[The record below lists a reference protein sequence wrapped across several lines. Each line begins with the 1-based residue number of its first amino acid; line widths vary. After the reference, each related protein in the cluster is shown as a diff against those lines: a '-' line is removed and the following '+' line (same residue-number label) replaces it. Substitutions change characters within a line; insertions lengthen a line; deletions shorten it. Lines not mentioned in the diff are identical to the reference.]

1 MKECPAPW
9 RHLADIAIIRSK
21 GSNVNGHFRDSMAL
35 GVNQR
40 FFYGWLMVVVAM
52 AGYFASGPGQ
62 SHMFSVFILP
72 LSNDLGL
79 DQTEISLAYA
89 LATLAAAFG
98 LPYVGKLIDRYG
110 MRRVVL
116 VATTLLGLAAIAF
129 GQVQGLVMLCL
140 LFGAL
145 RFLGQGTLM
154 LSSANLVAQWFS
166 AKRGFAASLMAL
178 GFSASVALHPPLAQ
192 WLIDQ
197 VGWRQAWLW
206 LGIATW
212 VLYLPL
218 VFFLVQNKP
227 EDIGLLPDGDDSAKS
242 GHAKNAADI
251 GLTSSE
257 ALRTTAFWITA
268 ISLASFSML
277 VTALFFYQVSIFQTQ
292 GLSEQVAARVFPISA
307 ITMVCCMPVFG
318 RMLDR
323 FPTKPLFA
331 SGVLLMTASMIAMI
345 FVRDL
350 PTAVIYAVIFGMNNA
365 AVHAL
370 LGYVWPRFFGRKHL
384 GSIQGTA
391 TTIMVVGASIGPLP
405 FGAAYDLTGSYQ
417 TALLTLSLLPA
428 LCAAAVLFMRPPDL
442 TKAG

>member
-1 MKECPAPW
+1 
-9 RHLADIAIIRSK
+9 
-21 GSNVNGHFRDSMAL
+21 
-35 GVNQR
+35 
-40 FFYGWLMVVVAM
+40 MVVVAM

-89 LATLAAAFG
+89 VATLAAAFG
-98 LPYVGKLIDRYG
+98 LPYIGKLIDRFG
-110 MRRVVL
+110 MRGVVL
-116 VATTLLGLAAIAF
+116 ITTTLLGLAAIAF
-129 GQVQGLVMLCL
+129 GHVQGLIMLGL

-154 LSSANLVAQWFS
+154 LSSSNLVAQWFN

-178 GFSASVALHPPLAQ
+178 GFSASVALHPPFAQ

-197 VGWRQAWLW
+197 VGWREAWLW

-218 VFFLVQNKP
+218 VYFLVQNKP
-227 EDIGLLPDGDDSAKS
+227 EDIGLRPDGEVVDDGENKAGGPSD
-242 GHAKNAADI
+242 ADI
-251 GLTSSE
+251 GLTSRE
-257 ALRTTAFWITA
+257 ALRSKAFWITA
-268 ISLASFSML
+268 ISLSSFSML
-277 VTALFFYQVSIFQTQ
+277 VTALFFYQVSIFQAQ
-292 GLSEQVAARVFPISA
+292 GLSEQIAARVFPISA
-307 ITMVCCMPVFG
+307 IAMVCCMPIFG

-331 SGVLLMTASMIAMI
+331 AAMLMMTASMTSLV
-345 FVRDL
+345 FVQDL
-350 PTAVIYAVIFGMNNA
+350 TTAVIYAVIFGMNNA

-370 LGYVWPRFFGRKHL
+370 IGYVWPRFFGRKHL

-391 TTIMVVGASIGPLP
+391 ATIMVVGASIGPLP
-405 FGAAYDLTGSYQ
+405 FGAAYDATGSYQ
-417 TALLTLSLLPA
+417 VALLTLSLLPIA
-428 LCAAAVLFMRPPDL
+428 CAIAVLLMQPPDL
-442 TKAG
+442 TQKPEA

>member
-1 MKECPAPW
+1 
-9 RHLADIAIIRSK
+9 
-21 GSNVNGHFRDSMAL
+21 
-35 GVNQR
+35 
-40 FFYGWLMVVVAM
+40 M

-62 SHMFSVFILP
+62 SHIFSVFILP

-98 LPYVGKLIDRYG
+98 LPYIGRLIDRHG

-116 VATTLLGLAAIAF
+116 IATTLLGLAAIAF
-129 GQVQGLVMLCL
+129 GHVNGLIMLCL

-178 GFSASVALHPPLAQ
+178 GFSASVALHPPFAQ

-197 VGWRQAWLW
+197 VGWRDAWFW
-206 LGIATW
+206 LGVTTW
-212 VLYLPL
+212 LFYLPL

-227 EDIGLLPDGDDSAKS
+227 EDIGLLPDGDRHATTGNTVSA
-242 GHAKNAADI
+242 ANV

-257 ALRTTAFWITA
+257 ALRTPAFWITA

-292 GLSEQVAARVFPISA
+292 GLSEQIAARIFPISA
-307 ITMVCCMPVFG
+307 ITMVCCMPIFG

-331 SGVLLMTASMIAMI
+331 SGVLLMTASMIALTL
-345 FVRDL
+345 VRDL
-350 PTAVIYAVIFGMNNA
+350 PTAVLYAVIFGMNNA

-405 FGAAYDLTGSYQ
+405 FGAAYDITGSYRI
-417 TALLTLSLLPA
+417 ALLTLALLPV
-428 LCAAAVLFMRPPDL
+428 LCATAVLFMRPPDL
-442 TKAG
+442 GKSI

>member
-1 MKECPAPW
+1 MV
-9 RHLADIAIIRSK
+9 S
-21 GSNVNGHFRDSMAL
+21 GSREKFALDVNK
-35 GVNQR
+35 R
-40 FFYGWLMVVVAM
+40 FFYGWVMVVVAM

-62 SHMFSVFILP
+62 SHIFSVFILP
-72 LSNDLGL
+72 LSTDLGL

-98 LPYVGKLIDRYG
+98 LPYIGKLIDRYG

-116 VATTLLGLAAIAF
+116 ITTTLLGFAAIAF
-129 GQVQGLVMLCL
+129 GRVQGLIMLGL

-154 LSSANLVAQWFS
+154 LSSSNLVAQWFS
-166 AKRGFAASLMAL
+166 KKRGFAASLMAL

-197 VGWRQAWLW
+197 VGWRDAWLW

-227 EDIGLLPDGDDSAKS
+227 EDIGLSPDGDGAGGAGGPATSVDKQGGKPSEAE
-242 GHAKNAADI
+242 I
-251 GLTSSE
+251 GLTSGE
-257 ALRTTAFWITA
+257 ALRTPAFWITA
-268 ISLASFSML
+268 LALASFSML

-292 GLSEQVAARVFPISA
+292 GLPEQVAARVFPISA
-307 ITMVCCMPVFG
+307 IAMVCFMPIFG
-318 RMLDR
+318 RLLDR

-331 SGVLLMTASMIAMI
+331 SGVLLMSASMIALV

-350 PTAVIYAVIFGMNNA
+350 PTAIVYAVIFGMNNA

-370 LGYVWPRFFGRKHL
+370 IGYVWPHFFGRKHL

-391 TTIMVVGASIGPLP
+391 ATIMVVGASIGPLP
-405 FGAAYDLTGSYQ
+405 FGAAYDATGSYQ
-417 TALLTLSLLPA
+417 TALLTLAVLPA
-428 LCAAAVLFMRPPDL
+428 LCAIAVLLMHPPDL
-442 TKAG
+442 RRDARSRAR

>member
-1 MKECPAPW
+1 MPPDFRE
-9 RHLADIAIIRSK
+9 RIAHS
-21 GSNVNGHFRDSMAL
+21 VNG
-35 GVNQR
+35 R

-62 SHMFSVFILP
+62 SHIFSVFILP
-72 LSNDLGL
+72 LTRDLGL
-79 DQTEISLAYA
+79 DQTQISSAYA

-98 LPYVGKLIDRYG
+98 LPYIGRLIDRYG

-116 VATTLLGLAAIAF
+116 ITTTLLGFAAIAF
-129 GQVQGLVMLCL
+129 GKVQGLLMLCL

-154 LSSANLVAQWFS
+154 LSSSNLVAQWFS
-166 AKRGFAASLMAL
+166 AKRGFAASLVAL

-197 VGWRQAWLW
+197 VGWRDAWLW
-206 LGIATW
+206 LGIMTW

-227 EDIGLLPDGDDSAKS
+227 EDIGLTPDGDRTAIGIDKDGATIS
-242 GHAKNAADI
+242 GSKANAAEL

-257 ALRTTAFWITA
+257 ALRTPAFWITA
-268 ISLASFSML
+268 IALASFSML

-292 GLSEQVAARVFPISA
+292 GLSEQIAARVFPISA
-307 ITMVCCMPVFG
+307 IAMVCCMPIFG

-323 FPTKPLFA
+323 LPTKPLFV
-331 SGVLLMTASMIAMI
+331 SGVLLMSASMIALT
-345 FVRDL
+345 FVQDL
-350 PTAVIYAVIFGMNNA
+350 PTAVVYAVIFGMNNG

-370 LGYVWPRFFGRKHL
+370 IGYVWPHYFGRKHL

-391 TTIMVVGASIGPLP
+391 ATIMVIGASIGPLP
-405 FGAAYDLTGSYQ
+405 FGAAYDATGSYQ
-417 TALLTLSLLPA
+417 MALLTLAALPV
-428 LCAAAVLFMRPPDL
+428 LCAIAVFFMRPPDL
-442 TKAG
+442 QRGS

>member
-1 MKECPAPW
+1 M
-9 RHLADIAIIRSK
+9 S
-21 GSNVNGHFRDSMAL
+21 GQFRKSLAL

-40 FFYGWLMVVVAM
+40 FFYGWVMVVVAM

-62 SHMFSVFILP
+62 SHIFSVFILP

-98 LPYVGKLIDRYG
+98 LPYVGRLIDRYG
-110 MRRVVL
+110 MRRIVFI
-116 VATTLLGLAAIAF
+116 ATSLFGLAAIAF
-129 GQVQGLVMLCL
+129 GQVQGLIMLCL

-154 LSSANLVAQWFS
+154 LSSANLVAQWFN

-197 VGWRQAWLW
+197 VGWRDAWLW
-206 LGIATW
+206 LGIMTW

-218 VFFLVQNKP
+218 VFLLVQNKP
-227 EDIGLLPDGDDSAKS
+227 EDIGLLPDGDDIATRSNTS
-242 GHAKNAADI
+242 SAADI
-251 GLTSSE
+251 GLTSTD
-257 ALRTTAFWITA
+257 ALRTPAFWITA

-277 VTALFFYQVSIFQTQ
+277 VTALFFYQVSIFRTQ
-292 GLSEQVAARVFPISA
+292 GLSEQIAARIFPISA
-307 ITMVCCMPVFG
+307 VTMVCCMPIFG

-331 SGVLLMTASMIAMI
+331 SGVLLMTASMIALTL
-345 FVRDL
+345 VHDL
-350 PTAVIYAVIFGMNNA
+350 STAIIYAVIFGMNNA

-405 FGAAYDLTGSYQ
+405 FGAAYDMTGSYRIV
-417 TALLTLSLLPA
+417 LLTLALLPV
-428 LCAAAVLFMRPPDL
+428 LCAIAVLFMRPPDL
-442 TKAG
+442 SRTA

>member
-1 MKECPAPW
+1 VSSHY
-9 RHLADIAIIRSK
+9 RNSL
-21 GSNVNGHFRDSMAL
+21 AL
-35 GVNQR
+35 GINKR
-40 FFYGWLMVVVAM
+40 FFYGWLMVGVAM
-52 AGYFASGPGQ
+52 VGYFASGPGQ

-72 LSNDLGL
+72 ISNDLGL

-89 LATLAAAFG
+89 VATLVAAFG
-98 LPYVGKLIDRYG
+98 LPYIGKLIDRFG

-116 VATTLLGLAAIAF
+116 ITTTLLGFAAIAF
-129 GQVQGLVMLCL
+129 GHVQGLVMLGL
-140 LFGAL
+140 LFAAL

-154 LSSANLVAQWFS
+154 LSSTNLVAQWFS
-166 AKRGFAASLMAL
+166 AKRGFAASLVAL
-178 GFSASVALHPPLAQ
+178 GFSASVALHPPFAQ

-197 VGWRQAWLW
+197 VGWRDAWFW
-206 LGIATW
+206 LGVSTW

-227 EDIGLLPDGDDSAKS
+227 EDIGVRPDGVAEPISDDEKTKASS
-242 GHAKNAADI
+242 DADI
-251 GLTSSE
+251 GLTSGE
-257 ALRTTAFWITA
+257 ALRTRAFWITA

-292 GLSEQVAARVFPISA
+292 GLSEQIAARVFPISA

-331 SGVLLMTASMIAMI
+331 SGVLLMTASMIALT
-345 FVRDL
+345 FVQDL
-350 PTAVIYAVIFGMNNA
+350 VTAVIYAVIFGMNNA

-370 LGYVWPRFFGRKHL
+370 IGFIWPRYFGRKHL

-391 TTIMVVGASIGPLP
+391 ATIMVVGASIGPLP

-417 TALLTLSLLPA
+417 TALLSLSLLPV
-428 LCAAAVLFMRPPDL
+428 LCAIAVLLMRPPEL
-442 TKAG
+442 SKTQS

>member
-1 MKECPAPW
+1 MVSGPREE
-9 RHLADIAIIRSK
+9 
-21 GSNVNGHFRDSMAL
+21 FAL
-35 GVNQR
+35 GVNKR
-40 FFYGWLMVVVAM
+40 FFYGWVMVVVAM

-62 SHMFSVFILP
+62 SHIFSVFILP
-72 LSNDLGL
+72 LSTDLGL

-98 LPYVGKLIDRYG
+98 LPYIGRLIDRYG

-116 VATTLLGLAAIAF
+116 ITTTLLGFAAIAF
-129 GQVQGLVMLCL
+129 GRVQGLIMLGL

-154 LSSANLVAQWFS
+154 LSSSNLVAQWFS
-166 AKRGFAASLMAL
+166 KKRGFAASLMAL

-197 VGWRQAWLW
+197 VGWRDAWLW

-227 EDIGLLPDGDDSAKS
+227 EDIGLSPDGDDDSAAVSDDK
-242 GHAKNAADI
+242 AAEKTNEAEI
-251 GLTSSE
+251 GLTSGE
-257 ALRTTAFWITA
+257 ALRTPAFWITA
-268 ISLASFSML
+268 LALASFSML

-292 GLSEQVAARVFPISA
+292 GLPEQVAARVFPISA
-307 ITMVCCMPVFG
+307 IAMVCFMPIFG
-318 RMLDR
+318 RLLDR

-331 SGVLLMTASMIAMI
+331 SGVLLMSASMIALV
-345 FVRDL
+345 FVQDL
-350 PTAVIYAVIFGMNNA
+350 PTAVVYAVIFGMNNA

-370 LGYVWPRFFGRKHL
+370 IGYVWPHFFGRKHL

-391 TTIMVVGASIGPLP
+391 ATIMVVGASIGPLP
-405 FGAAYDLTGSYQ
+405 FGAAYDATGSYQ
-417 TALLTLSLLPA
+417 TALLALSLIPVI
-428 LCAAAVLFMRPPDL
+428 CAIAVLFMQPPDL
-442 TKAG
+442 RSDDGGRTG

>member
-1 MKECPAPW
+1 VA
-9 RHLADIAIIRSK
+9 R
-21 GSNVNGHFRDSMAL
+21 HFRDGLAL
-35 GVNQR
+35 GVNRR
-40 FFYGWLMVVVAM
+40 FFYGWMMVVVSM

-72 LSNDLGL
+72 LSNDLQL

-89 LATLAAAFG
+89 VATLVAAFG

-116 VATTLLGLAAIAF
+116 ITTLLLGLAAIAF
-129 GQVQGLVMLCL
+129 GRVQGLIMLGL
-140 LFGAL
+140 LFAAL

-154 LSSANLVAQWFS
+154 LSSANLVGQWFN

-197 VGWRQAWLW
+197 VGWRDAWFW
-206 LGIATW
+206 LGISTW
-212 VLYLPL
+212 MFYLPL

-227 EDIGLLPDGDDSAKS
+227 EDIGLRPDGEAIGDD
-242 GHAKNAADI
+242 GMPGQINDADI
-251 GLTSSE
+251 GLTSGE
-257 ALRTTAFWITA
+257 ALRTKAFWIIA
-268 ISLASFSML
+268 ISLSSFSML

-292 GLSEQVAARVFPISA
+292 GLSEQIAARIFPISA
-307 ITMVCCMPVFG
+307 ITMVCCMPIFG

-331 SGVLLMTASMIAMI
+331 IAMLLMTASMTSLV
-345 FVRDL
+345 FVQNL

-370 LGYVWPRFFGRKHL
+370 IGFVWPRFFGRKHL

-391 TTIMVVGASIGPLP
+391 ATIMVVGASIGPLP
-405 FGAAYDLTGSYQ
+405 FGAAYDATGSYQ
-417 TALLTLSLLPA
+417 VALLTLSLLPV
-428 LCAAAVLFMRPPDL
+428 LCAFAVIMMHPPDL
-442 TKAG
+442 RRIQP

>member
-1 MKECPAPW
+1 M
-9 RHLADIAIIRSK
+9 S
-21 GSNVNGHFRDSMAL
+21 GHFRDRLAL
-35 GVNQR
+35 AANQR
-40 FFYGWLMVVVAM
+40 LFYGWVMVAVAM

-72 LSNDLGL
+72 LSTDLGL
-79 DQTEISLAYA
+79 DQTQISLAYA

-98 LPYVGKLIDRYG
+98 LPYVGRLIDRYG

-116 VATTLLGLAAIAF
+116 IAATLLGFAAIAF
-129 GQVQGLVMLCL
+129 GQVQGLIMLAL

-197 VGWRQAWLW
+197 VGWRDAWLW

-212 VLYLPL
+212 AFYLPL
-218 VFFLVQNKP
+218 VYFLVQNRP
-227 EDIGLLPDGDDSAKS
+227 EDVGLLPDGEIVTE
-242 GHAKNAADI
+242 GAAPRPSDAHI

-257 ALRTTAFWITA
+257 ALRTSAFWITA
-268 ISLASFSML
+268 VSLASFSML

-292 GLSEQVAARVFPISA
+292 GLSEQIAARVFPISA
-307 ITMVCCMPVFG
+307 ITMICCMPIFG
-318 RMLDR
+318 RLLDR
-323 FPTKPLFA
+323 FPTRPLFA
-331 SGVLLMTASMIAMI
+331 SGILLMTASMIALT
-345 FVRDL
+345 FVHDL
-350 PTAVIYAVIFGMNNA
+350 TSAVIYAVIFGANNG

-405 FGAAYDLTGSYQ
+405 FGAAYDLTGSYRI
-417 TALLTLSLLPA
+417 ALLTLALLPV
-428 LCAAAVLFMRPPDL
+428 LCAIAVLMMRPPTL
-442 TKAG
+442 AR

>member
-1 MKECPAPW
+1 MAAN
-9 RHLADIAIIRSK
+9 L
-21 GSNVNGHFRDSMAL
+21 RDQVAL
-35 GVNQR
+35 GVNRR
-40 FFYGWLMVVVAM
+40 FFYGWVMVLVAM

-72 LSNDLGL
+72 LSTDLGL
-79 DQTEISLAYA
+79 DQTEISFAYA
-89 LATLAAAFG
+89 VATLAAAFG
-98 LPYVGKLIDRYG
+98 LPYIGRLIDRYG

-116 VATTLLGLAAIAF
+116 IAATLLGFAAIGF
-129 GQVQGLVMLCL
+129 GQVQGLIMLGL

-197 VGWRQAWLW
+197 VGWRDAWLW
-206 LGIATW
+206 LGIMTW

-218 VFFLVQNKP
+218 VYFLVQNKP
-227 EDIGLLPDGDDSAKS
+227 EDIGVLPDGAEADGERGTSRLSD
-242 GHAKNAADI
+242 ADI

-257 ALRTTAFWITA
+257 ALRTPAFWITA
-268 ISLASFSML
+268 ISLSSFSML

-292 GLSEQVAARVFPISA
+292 GLSEQIAARVFPISA
-307 ITMVCCMPVFG
+307 ITMVCCMPIFG

-331 SGVLLMTASMIAMI
+331 SAMLLMTFSMVSMA
-345 FVRDL
+345 FVQNL
-350 PTAVIYAVIFGMNNA
+350 PTALIYAVIFGLNNA

-370 LGYVWPRFFGRKHL
+370 IGYVWPRFFGRKHL

-391 TTIMVVGASIGPLP
+391 ATIMVVGASIGPLP
-405 FGAAYDLTGSYQ
+405 FGVAYDATGSYQ
-417 TALLTLSLLPA
+417 VALFTLAFLPV
-428 LCAAAVLFMRPPDL
+428 LCAIAVLLMRPPEL
-442 TKAG
+442 TEAKG

>member
-1 MKECPAPW
+1 MV
-9 RHLADIAIIRSK
+9 S
-21 GSNVNGHFRDSMAL
+21 GHIRDSIAL
-35 GVNQR
+35 GVNRR
-40 FFYGWLMVVVAM
+40 FFYGWAMVAVAM
-52 AGYFASGPGQ
+52 VGYFASGPGQ

-72 LSNDLGL
+72 LSHDLGI

-89 LATLAAAFG
+89 AATLAAAFG
-98 LPYVGKLIDRYG
+98 LPYVGKLIDRHG
-110 MRRVVL
+110 MRRIVL
-116 VATTLLGLAAIAF
+116 ITTILLGFSAIAF
-129 GQVQGLVMLCL
+129 GHVQGLIMLGL

-166 AKRGFAASLMAL
+166 TKRGFAASLMAL

-197 VGWRQAWLW
+197 VGWRDAWLW
-206 LGIATW
+206 LGISTW
-212 VLYLPL
+212 VIYLPL
-218 VFFLVQNKP
+218 VYFFVQNKP
-227 EDIGLLPDGDDSAKS
+227 EDVGLRPDGEVVTELGADSQPS
-242 GHAKNAADI
+242 EADI

-257 ALRTTAFWITA
+257 ALRTKAFWITA

-277 VTALFFYQVSIFQTQ
+277 VTALFFYQVSIFRTQ
-292 GLSEQVAARVFPISA
+292 GLSEQIAARVFPISA

-323 FPTKPLFA
+323 FPTQPLFA
-331 SGVLLMTASMIAMI
+331 AGVLLMTASMIALT
-345 FVRDL
+345 FVENL
-350 PTAVIYAVIFGMNNA
+350 TTAIIYAVIFGMNNA

-370 LGYVWPRFFGRKHL
+370 IGYVWPRYFGRKHL

-391 TTIMVVGASIGPLP
+391 ATIMVVGASIGPLP

-417 TALLTLSLLPA
+417 TALLTLSLLPV
-428 LCAAAVLFMRPPDL
+428 LCAIAVLSMRPPILATSDHD
-442 TKAG
+442 G

>member
-1 MKECPAPW
+1 MQTGF
-9 RHLADIAIIRSK
+9 RQQLALSI
-21 GSNVNGHFRDSMAL
+21 NG
-35 GVNQR
+35 R

-62 SHMFSVFILP
+62 SHIFSVFILP
-72 LSNDLGL
+72 LSEDLGL
-79 DQTEISLAYA
+79 AQTEISSAYA

-98 LPYVGKLIDRYG
+98 LPYIGRLIDRYG

-116 VATTLLGLAAIAF
+116 ITATLLGFAAIAF
-129 GQVQGLVMLCL
+129 GRVQGLIMLSL

-154 LSSANLVAQWFS
+154 LSSSNLVAQWFS

-178 GFSASVALHPPLAQ
+178 GFSASVALHPPFAQ

-197 VGWRQAWLW
+197 VGWRDAWLW
-206 LGIATW
+206 LGITTW
-212 VLYLPL
+212 VFYLPL

-227 EDIGLLPDGDDSAKS
+227 EDIGLLPDGDDTDGTAIGGNGASTAQM
-242 GHAKNAADI
+242 
-251 GLTSSE
+251 GLTSAE

-292 GLSEQVAARVFPISA
+292 GLSEQIAARVFPISA
-307 ITMVCCMPVFG
+307 ITMVCCMPIFG

-323 FPTKPLFA
+323 LPTKPLFA
-331 SGVLLMTASMIAMI
+331 SGVLLMSASMIALM
-345 FVRDL
+345 FVEDL
-350 PTAVIYAVIFGMNNA
+350 PTAVLYAIIFGMNNA

-370 LGYVWPRFFGRKHL
+370 IGYVWPRYFGRKHL

-391 TTIMVVGASIGPLP
+391 ATIMVVGASIGPLP
-405 FGAAYDLTGSYQ
+405 FGAAFDATGSYQ
-417 TALLTLSLLPA
+417 TALLTLSIVPV
-428 LCAAAVLFMRPPDL
+428 LCAIAVLFMRPPDL
-442 TKAG
+442 QKLST

>member
-1 MKECPAPW
+1 MVAS
-9 RHLADIAIIRSK
+9 IR
-21 GSNVNGHFRDSMAL
+21 DQMAQ
-35 GVNQR
+35 GVNRR
-40 FFYGWLMVVVAM
+40 FFYGWVMVAVAM

-79 DQTEISLAYA
+79 DQTEISFAYA
-89 LATLAAAFG
+89 VATLAAAFG
-98 LPYVGKLIDRYG
+98 LPYIGRLIDRHG

-116 VATTLLGLAAIAF
+116 IAATLLGFAAIGF
-129 GQVQGLVMLCL
+129 GQVQGLIMLGL

-166 AKRGFAASLMAL
+166 RKRGFAASLMAL

-197 VGWRQAWLW
+197 VGWRDAWLW
-206 LGIATW
+206 LGIMTW

-218 VFFLVQNKP
+218 VYFLVQNKP
-227 EDIGLLPDGDDSAKS
+227 EDIGVLPDGIQAVDQSDKDRPSD
-242 GHAKNAADI
+242 ADV
-251 GLTSSE
+251 GLTSSQ
-257 ALRTTAFWITA
+257 ALRTPAFWIVA
-268 ISLASFSML
+268 ISLSSFSML

-307 ITMVCCMPVFG
+307 ITMVCCMPIFG
-318 RMLDR
+318 RMLDQ

-331 SGVLLMTASMIAMI
+331 AAMLLMTCSMVSLV
-345 FVRDL
+345 FVQNL
-350 PTAVIYAVIFGMNNA
+350 QTAVIYAVIFGLNNA

-370 LGYVWPRFFGRKHL
+370 IGYVWPRFFGRKHL

-405 FGAAYDLTGSYQ
+405 FGAAYDATGSYQ
-417 TALLTLSLLPA
+417 LALVTLSIVPI
-428 LCAAAVLFMRPPDL
+428 LCAIAVLMMRPPDL
-442 TKAG
+442 QSL

>member
-1 MKECPAPW
+1 MPA
-9 RHLADIAIIRSK
+9 RLRQNLALNI
-21 GSNVNGHFRDSMAL
+21 
-35 GVNQR
+35 NQR
-40 FFYGWLMVVVAM
+40 LFYGWIMVVVAM

-72 LSNDLGL
+72 ISEDLGL
-79 DQTEISLAYA
+79 DQTAISSAYA

-98 LPYVGKLIDRYG
+98 LPYVGRLIDRHG
-110 MRRVVL
+110 MRVVVL
-116 VATTLLGLAAIAF
+116 ITTTLLGFAAIAF

-154 LSSANLVAQWFS
+154 LSSSNLVAQWFS

-178 GFSASVALHPPLAQ
+178 GFSASVALHPPFAQ

-197 VGWRQAWLW
+197 VGWRDAWLW

-212 VLYLPL
+212 ALYLPL

-227 EDIGLLPDGDDSAKS
+227 EDIGLLPDGDGAAVGVNKS
-242 GHAKNAADI
+242 SDALI

-257 ALRTTAFWITA
+257 ALRTKAFWITA

-292 GLSEQVAARVFPISA
+292 GLSEQIAARVFPISA
-307 ITMVCCMPVFG
+307 IAMVCCMPIFG

-331 SGVLLMTASMIAMI
+331 SGVLLMSASMIALTM
-345 FVRDL
+345 VRDL
-350 PTAVIYAVIFGMNNA
+350 PTAVVYAVIFGMNNA

-370 LGYVWPRFFGRKHL
+370 IGYVWPRYFGRKHL

-391 TTIMVVGASIGPLP
+391 ATIMVVGASIGPLP
-405 FGAAYDLTGSYQ
+405 FGVAYDATGSYQ
-417 TALLTLSLLPA
+417 TALLTLALLPVI
-428 LCAAAVLFMRPPDL
+428 CAIAVLLMRPPEL
-442 TKAG
+442 REPG